1 MTTLLYRGHSYTQ
14 VVQDQS
20 KQLRYD
26 RGVYAARQNDA
37 RPVRTLTYRGCS
49 YSTGHESAGQ
59 AAGSFRYRG
68 VNYSH

>member
-1 MTTLLYRGHSYTQ
+1 MTTLLYRGHAYTQ

-20 KQLRYD
+20 QQLRYD

-37 RPVRTLTYRGCS
+37 RPERTLTYRGCD
-49 YSTGHESAGQ
+49 YSTGRESAGQ

-68 VNYSH
+68 VAYSH